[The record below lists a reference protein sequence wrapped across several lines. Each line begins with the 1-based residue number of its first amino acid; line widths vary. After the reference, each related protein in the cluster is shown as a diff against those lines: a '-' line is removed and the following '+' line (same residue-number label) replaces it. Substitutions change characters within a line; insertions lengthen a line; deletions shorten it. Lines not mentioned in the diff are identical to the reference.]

1 VVPGGSQVCLTQIS
15 GINLLGVLSEN
26 KGLIEVSMA
35 LILFVMERKH
45 LDA

>member
-1 VVPGGSQVCLTQIS
+1 VCPTQIS
-15 GINLLGVLSEN
+15 GINLFRVLSEN
-26 KGLIEVSMA
+26 KDLIEFSMA